1 MSNKWNYTLLNR
13 ITYLHSVNSNQ
24 QARGKLTR
32 DINAKMSKVKKKNKT
47 RRKTFFCLKYM
58 ELKINKS

>member
-1 MSNKWNYTLLNR
+1 MSNKWNYTVLNR

-32 DINAKMSKVKKKNKT
+32 DINAKLSKEKKNYT
-47 RRKTFFCLKYM
+47 RRKTFFFFF
-58 ELKINKS
+58 

>member
-32 DINAKMSKVKKKNKT
+32 DINAKMSKVKKK
-47 RRKTFFCLKYM
+47 LYPP
-58 ELKINKS
+58 